1 MNASFL
7 LLCAIVYFL
16 VAYFLYGGFL
26 KRLFGIEKNNPTPA
40 HSMEDGVDYVPSPTP
55 VLFGHHFASIAGAGP
70 ITGPIVAAVYGWLPG
85 LLWVLLGCVFIGAMH
100 DFAAMFLSVR
110 NQGRSIAY
118 VIEKEIGYAG
128 RQIFLFFCL
137 AALILVVTVF
147 TLMVAD
153 GFIAT
158 PAVATSSLLFIG
170 MAPFFGIL
178 LNRKLLSL
186 VEGTLIFVPL
196 LFFFIWLGTVCPLDM
211 VAVVGSAKTA
221 RVVWIIAL
229 LYYAFIAS
237 VIPVWFLLQPRDYLN
252 SYLLYAMMGLAV
264 GGILAYQPT
273 LVMPA
278 VEVAQGS
285 KAIPGIL
292 PLLFVTIACGACSGF
307 HALVASGTSS
317 KQVDKE
323 KNILAV
329 GYGGMLLEG
338 VLAIIAIISVAY
350 MGMPEFREMISGP
363 DKIPPQLAFARGLSH
378 FATALGIK
386 QELAYNFCSL
396 AISAFILT
404 SLDTATRLSRFV
416 LQEMVLPKA
425 NQDQDSASPTADSS
439 PTRFNWRIALGNRW
453 CATLTIVLLA
463 ALLGFSGEV
472 MSIWPVF
479 GASNQLLAALTLLCV
494 TLWLLRNKRPVL
506 FALLPMVFMM
516 LISVWALV
524 CLLIDKLRAQNWP
537 LVIACINLLFLA
549 ACLVVLAGKRLAGRK
564 DKPVSGN

>member
-1 MNASFL
+1 
-7 LLCAIVYFL
+7 
-16 VAYFLYGGFL
+16 
-26 KRLFGIEKNNPTPA
+26 
-40 HSMEDGVDYVPSPTP
+40 
-55 VLFGHHFASIAGAGP
+55 
-70 ITGPIVAAVYGWLPG
+70 
-85 LLWVLLGCVFIGAMH
+85 
-100 DFAAMFLSVR
+100 VR

-128 RQIFLFFCL
+128 RQIFLLFCL
-137 AALILVVTVF
+137 GTLMLVVTVF

-158 PAVATSSLLFIG
+158 PAVATSSLLFIA

-178 LNRKLLSL
+178 LNRRLLNL
-186 VEGTLIFVPL
+186 VQGTLIFVPL
-196 LFFFIWLGTVCPLDM
+196 LFFFIWLGTVCPFDL
-211 VAVVGSAKTA
+211 ASLVGGAKTA
-221 RVVWIIAL
+221 RVAWIIVL
-229 LYYAFIAS
+229 LCYAFIAS
-237 VIPVWFLLQPRDYLN
+237 VIPVWILLQPRDYLN

-278 VEVAQGS
+278 VEVAEGS
-285 KAIPGIL
+285 KAIPGIF

-323 KNILAV
+323 QNILTV

-338 VLAIIAIISVAY
+338 VLAIISIISVAY
-350 MGMPEFREMISGP
+350 MGMPEFREMLTGA
-363 DKIPPQLAFARGLSH
+363 DKIPPQLAFAKGLSN
-378 FATALGIK
+378 FATALGLK

-404 SLDTATRLSRFV
+404 SLDTATRLARFV

-425 NQDQDSASPTADSS
+425 GQEQTSAATPADN
-439 PTRFNWRIALGNRW
+439 TQKRMNWRIVLGNRW
-453 CATLTIVLLA
+453 CATLTIVVLA
-463 ALLGFSGEV
+463 AALGFSGEV
-472 MSIWPVF
+472 MTIWPVF

-494 TLWLLRNKRPVL
+494 TLWLVRNKRPML
-506 FALLPMVFMM
+506 FALLPMIFMM

-524 CLLIDKLRAQNWP
+524 CLLNEKLHAQNWP
-537 LVIACINLLFLA
+537 LVIACVILLVLA
-549 ACLVVLAGKRLAGRK
+549 AALVILAGKRLFGHSSK
-564 DKPVSGN
+564 SVSGD